1 MQVWCRPK
9 VWLRSCGQVTERTH
23 STSIFFSPFLSLPL
37 YFSLSLYLPLY
48 MFVCEINCLCVCGEA
63 ISVNGFFSVRMC
75 DFCLWYLV
83 FDSTFV
89 HIFIAFPFR
98 VHFFHFLFFFT
109 VFYLFFFF
117 CFSTLLDNATYEQS
131 ISTHRLWRQS
141 APKTYRQLD
150 RQSYGEYL
158 QWYID
163 MCLYAGRGC
172 MGNGKRRRGQQFSI
186 SFSTASI

>member
-9 VWLRSCGQVTERTH
+9 LWLRSCGQVTERTH
-23 STSIFFSPFLSLPL
+23 SLYNCILLSVFFSLC
-37 YFSLSLYLPLY
+37 
-48 MFVCEINCLCVCGEA
+48 MCVWQINCLCVCGEA

-89 HIFIAFPFR
+89 HIFIAFPFH
-98 VHFFHFLFFFT
+98 VHFFHFLLSFFL
-109 VFYLFFFF
+109 Y
-117 CFSTLLDNATYEQS
+117 FSTLWDNATYEQS
-131 ISTHRLWRQS
+131 ISAHRQWRQS

-163 MCLYAGRGC
+163 MCLCGRRESGRGW
-172 MGNGKRRRGQQFSI
+172 RRRAQFSI
-186 SFSTASI
+186 SFLTAAI